1 LILISGCTATGKT
14 ELAIKVCQLLPQ
26 SEIISVDSRQ
36 IYRYMDLGTAKPT
49 LKERKGVPHHFI
61 DCAYPTEDINAG
73 NFAKR
78 AWIIIDQMRVR
89 GIVPVLVG
97 GSGLY
102 WQAIIN
108 GFYNQHS
115 NEKKHRPFLI
125 ERMQKFGLKKLYSE
139 LEKVDPI
146 GSKRISNH
154 DSKRILRALEVFY
167 EDKIPISQRWL
178 DNNSSHLK
186 TYVPKLMISI
196 QRPRKMVYERI
207 NNRVDK
213 MVELGLVDEVK
224 NILSMYPKQKLPAI
238 DTIGYREV
246 LPFINGEV
254 DLLSVVDQIKQN
266 SRRFAKRQI
275 TLLTKDRRFKELN
288 VENFGIDGC
297 ANRIVE
303 QYKRL
308 DPSNLF

>member
-1 LILISGCTATGKT
+1 MILISGCTATGKT
-14 ELAIKVCQLLPQ
+14 ELAVKVCQLLPQ

-36 IYRYMDLGTAKPT
+36 IYRYMDLGTAKPS
-49 LKERKGVPHHFI
+49 LKERTVVPHHFI
-61 DCAYPTEDINAG
+61 DCAYPTENINAG
-73 NFAKR
+73 DFARR
-78 AWIIIDQMRVR
+78 ARIIIDQMRIR
-89 GIVPVLVG
+89 GIVPVIVG

-115 NEKKHRPFLI
+115 NEKKHRPKLI
-125 ERMQKFGLKKLYSE
+125 ERMQKFGLHHLYSE
-139 LEKVDPI
+139 LEKLDPI
-146 GSKRISNH
+146 GSKRISHH

-167 EDKIPISQRWL
+167 EDKIPISLRWL
-178 DNNSSHLK
+178 ENSAPNLK
-186 TYVPKLMISI
+186 SYVPKLMISI

-224 NILSMYPKQKLPAI
+224 KILSMYPKQKLPAI
-238 DTIGYREV
+238 DTIGYREI
-246 LPFINGEV
+246 LPFLSGEV
-254 DLLSVVDQIKQN
+254 DLLSVVNKIKQN
-266 SRRFAKRQI
+266 TRRFAKRQI

-288 VENFGIDGC
+288 IESFGIEGC
-297 ANRIVE
+297 AYRIVE

-308 DPSNLF
+308 DLPNSF